1 MKATH
6 LIIFSFLFSLPVS
19 AQEDQQNTYRGSI
32 GVGGGMLYGFDSG
45 LRADYRVAEQVTANV
60 GMGVNKQ
67 TPTLGMQFHIRS
79 QHKLWQPRVGLHY
92 GIVESLDAS
101 LPVSGSS
108 NTYYQKT
115 FLFKGFM
122 LEAGQSFNFGASR
135 RHGLDLTFTLRL
147 GSDQKTKKR
156 EELGLGEGWFDNLD
170 QAFDSFNLGYRYN
183 Y

>member
-6 LIIFSFLFSLPVS
+6 LIIFSFLFSLPVY
-19 AQEDQQNTYRGSI
+19 AQQNQENSYRGSI
-32 GVGGGMLYGFDSG
+32 GVGSGMLYGFDSG
-45 LRADYRVAEQVTANV
+45 LRADYRIAEQVTANI
-60 GMGVNKQ
+60 GMGFNNS
-67 TPTLGMQFHIRS
+67 TPTLGMQFHIRP

-92 GIVESLDAS
+92 GVVDSLDAS
-101 LPVSGSS
+101 LPVSESS

-115 FLFKGFM
+115 YLFKGFM

-147 GSDQKTKKR
+147 GSDQKKEKR

-170 QAFDSFNLGYRYN
+170 QTFDSFNLGYRYN